1 MKHLRNFLLWLPA
14 ALWYRVI
21 WGFSAQ
27 NAAVSGDLSDRLLW
41 RLMER
46 LSPAFAAGAFET
58 RNAAVELLS
67 FFERKAA
74 HMFLYFVLILLLWL
88 ALAPLLRGRKRQ
100 AGLAAVL
107 CALLAGLDEAHQY
120 LVPGRSGLVRDVV
133 IDLAGAAIALALVAV
148 LLWAGGRRRA
158 GRLTPLGW
166 LLPALCAF
174 FAVLVA
180 AAPVDFARLAPFAW
194 AAERFVPDFSALGG
208 AGQAALLAALS
219 PVLREFCFLA
229 FCGLLGAF
237 AVLGASLSLRSPLAA
252 LAASVGL
259 AAAFSVLPALAWGLP
274 APIAAGGAAL
284 GWAVGLGLWL
294 AYLAA
299 KALAPRLS

>member
-1 MKHLRNFLLWLPA
+1 MKHLRTLLWLPA

-107 CALLAGLDEAHQY
+107 CALLA
-120 LVPGRSGLVRDVV
+120 
-133 IDLAGAAIALALVAV
+133 
-148 LLWAGGRRRA
+148 
-158 GRLTPLGW
+158 
-166 LLPALCAF
+166 
-174 FAVLVA
+174 
-180 AAPVDFARLAPFAW
+180 
-194 AAERFVPDFSALGG
+194 
-208 AGQAALLAALS
+208 ALS

-237 AVLGASLSLRSPLAA
+237 AVLGAFLSLRSPLAA
-252 LAASVGL
+252 LTASLGL
-259 AAAFSVLPALAWGLP
+259 AEAFSVLPALVWGLP
-274 APIAAGGAAL
+274 APIAAGAAAL

>member
-1 MKHLRNFLLWLPA
+1 MKHLRTLLLWLPA

-41 RLMER
+41 RLMAR

-58 RNAAVELLS
+58 QNAAVELLS

-120 LVPGRSGLVRDVV
+120 LVPGRSGQIADVWL
-133 IDLAGAAIALALVAV
+133 DTAGY
-148 LLWAGGRRRA
+148 
-158 GRLTPLGW
+158 LTG
-166 LLPALCAF
+166 
-174 FAVLVA
+174 
-180 AAPVDFARLAPFAW
+180 
-194 AAERFVPDFSALGG
+194 
-208 AGQAALLAALS
+208 ALLTL
-219 PVLREFCFLA
+219 LIFFLCRKRPDA
-229 FCGLLGAF
+229 
-237 AVLGASLSLRSPLAA
+237 
-252 LAASVGL
+252 
-259 AAAFSVLPALAWGLP
+259 
-274 APIAAGGAAL
+274 
-284 GWAVGLGLWL
+284 
-294 AYLAA
+294 
-299 KALAPRLS
+299 